1 MHELRRIFGDILC
14 GNNLSLKG
22 LQTYFHVTVE
32 KYLTSTFTKVVL
44 YQVKGTNSAGLKI
57 F

>member
-14 GNNLSLKG
+14 GNKLSLKG

-32 KYLTSTFTKVVL
+32 KYILLQHSRKSFFIRLRVPIV
-44 YQVKGTNSAGLKI
+44 QV
-57 F
+57 